1 MNLASQFRSLFA
13 TPPISTLT
21 VILKTLIHLLR
32 MLARLSGTSDLAS
45 VRSVVVVE
53 LTRMGDVLAMLQA
66 LDLLTRRFHGVAVH
80 VVVDSK
86 YASLLRMLD
95 ARWVPHGITRPE
107 TTGGF
112 LRAVRTV
119 RSLHADLAIS
129 MSPPKRN
136 AAVAL
141 ASGAPRK
148 VGYLTYVDS
157 LAPYLKSTPVTA
169 IGCRL
174 VREEVYAREP
184 IEERSLKICRA
195 LGYNEVRSSFF
206 SYHEKVGMQAKQHLR
221 QKGLLLL
228 KPYVILHPFSG
239 WHFRSW
245 PLERFVEVAH
255 AILAQAPGYDVVF
268 LCEDREAPLLERVR
282 PMFDG
287 HDGVRFVASDDL
299 VTTACLMR
307 GAAVVVGNDSGPLHL
322 AAALGVPVVGL
333 FGPAPPALTAPR
345 NVRGTLLY
353 HPVECSP
360 CDQLAC
366 IRPHASCMTMIPVA
380 DVVQSILRQL
390 SHQPVAQPIAHVEG

>member
-1 MNLASQFRSLFA
+1 M
-13 TPPISTLT
+13 STLT
-21 VILKTLIHLLR
+21 VILKALIHLLG
-32 MLARLSGTSDLAS
+32 MLARLSGTNDLAS
-45 VRSVVVVE
+45 VRSIVVVE
-53 LTRMGDVLAMLQA
+53 LTRMGDVLAMLPA
-66 LDLLTRRFHGVAVH
+66 LDLLARRFPGAVLH

-112 LRAVRTV
+112 LRTV
-119 RSLHADLAIS
+119 RSVRALRADLAIS

-157 LAPYLKSTPVTA
+157 LAPYLTSTPVTA

-174 VREEVYAREP
+174 AHEEVYAREP

-195 LGYNEVRSSFF
+195 LGCTVTRSSF
-206 SYHEKVGMQAKQHLR
+206 SLNYHEEIGMQAKQHLR
-221 QKGLLLL
+221 QKGLLLM

-255 AILAQAPGYDVVF
+255 AILAQAPGYEVIF
-268 LCEDREAPLLERVR
+268 LCEDREAHLLESVR

-299 VTTACLMR
+299 VTTACLMH

-333 FGPAPPALTAPR
+333 FGPAPPSLTAPR
-345 NVRGTLLY
+345 NVQGTLLY

-360 CDQLAC
+360 CDQWVC
-366 IRPHASCMTMIPVA
+366 IRPHASCMTMIPVT
-380 DVVQSILRQL
+380 DVVQSVLRQL
-390 SHQPVAQPIAHVEG
+390 SHQPVAQPIANVEG